1 MRIEDICIHSVA
13 QINATSPL
21 AEAAALMRERHV
33 GTVVVVE
40 GSNGERSPIGILTDR
55 DIVVS
60 VLAAGLPTQELTVGD
75 VMSKPVYC
83 CSGSQ
88 SVFDAIA
95 IMREHGI
102 RRLPVL
108 NIQGGLAGIIAADD
122 IWTSLAIQLTSLGEA
137 MTREHVREMSRRT

>member
-1 MRIEDICIHSVA
+1 MRVEDICTHVVTR
-13 QINATSPL
+13 INATAPL
-21 AEAAALMRERHV
+21 TEAAALMRESNV

-40 GSNGERSPIGILTDR
+40 GSNGERSPIGMLTDR

-60 VLAAGLPTQELTVGD
+60 VLAAGLSMDTLTVGD

-88 SVFDAIA
+88 DVFDAIA

-108 NIQGGLAGIIAADD
+108 NIQGSLAGIIAADD
-122 IWTSLAIQLTSLGEA
+122 IWTALAIQLSSLGEA